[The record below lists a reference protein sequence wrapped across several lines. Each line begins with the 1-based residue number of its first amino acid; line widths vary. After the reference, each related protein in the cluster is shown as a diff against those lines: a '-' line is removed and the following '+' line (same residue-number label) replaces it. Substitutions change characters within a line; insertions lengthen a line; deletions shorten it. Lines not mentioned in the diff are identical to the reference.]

1 MKEGYYTKL
10 MTNLFDKEKYVL
22 HYRNLQLYLS
32 LGMKLTK
39 VHRVLSFK
47 QSPWLK
53 AYIDFNTTMRKTSKN
68 EFEKDFFKLMN
79 NSVFGKTMEN
89 LRKRVDI
96 QLVHNKKRLLKLSA
110 KPGFKSFQIFN
121 NDLAS
126 VELSKQKLILNRPIY
141 VGFSILDL
149 SKVLMYDFHYNY
161 IKKKYE
167 DCASLCF
174 TDTDSLCYDISTD
187 DLYEDMKQDQS
198 YFDFSDYPET
208 HKNHSNANKKV
219 LGKMKDECSGH
230 VMREFVGLKPKM
242 YSFVYE
248 KKIPQSQN
256 IYQEEKKRA
265 KGVSKVV
272 VQSNI
277 QHENYKNCLVNR
289 KIQMEAMVTF
299 RSQSHQIYTVVLNK
313 TSLSPFDDKRY
324 ILADGIHTLA
334 HGHFKI

>member
-10 MTNLFDKEKYVL
+10 MPNLFDKEKYVL

-53 AYIDFNTTMRKTSKN
+53 AYIDFNTTMRKTAKN
-68 EFEKDFFKLMN
+68 EFEKDFFKLVN

-149 SKVLMYDFHYNY
+149 SKV
-161 IKKKYE
+161 
-167 DCASLCF
+167 
-174 TDTDSLCYDISTD
+174 
-187 DLYEDMKQDQS
+187 
-198 YFDFSDYPET
+198 
-208 HKNHSNANKKV
+208 
-219 LGKMKDECSGH
+219 
-230 VMREFVGLKPKM
+230 
-242 YSFVYE
+242 
-248 KKIPQSQN
+248 
-256 IYQEEKKRA
+256 
-265 KGVSKVV
+265 
-272 VQSNI
+272 
-277 QHENYKNCLVNR
+277 
-289 KIQMEAMVTF
+289 
-299 RSQSHQIYTVVLNK
+299 
-313 TSLSPFDDKRY
+313 
-324 ILADGIHTLA
+324 
-334 HGHFKI
+334 